1 MGSGLL
7 RKGLVMGIASEAA
20 LAEDDEA
27 APPALGVDVPPV
39 EEAKVE
45 AIPPP
50 APPTAEATG
59 GAPRLPVSDDVFCRT
74 CFGSAATGTKRVF
87 SRC

>member
-7 RKGLVMGIASEAA
+7 RKGLVMGIAREAA

-27 APPALGVDVPPV
+27 APPALAVDVPPV

-45 AIPPP
+45 AIPPK
-50 APPTAEATG
+50 
-59 GAPRLPVSDDVFCRT
+59 VIY
-74 CFGSAATGTKRVF
+74 
-87 SRC
+87 

>member
-45 AIPPP
+45 AIPPK
-50 APPTAEATG
+50 
-59 GAPRLPVSDDVFCRT
+59 VIN
-74 CFGSAATGTKRVF
+74 
-87 SRC
+87 

>member
-1 MGSGLL
+1 
-7 RKGLVMGIASEAA
+7 MGIASEAA
-20 LAEDDEA
+20 LAEADEA

-45 AIPPP
+45 AIPPPAPP